1 MGLVAPREYI
11 NAVTASQKAIL
22 DKLSPPIGNWSHS
35 NRLYMFYITL
45 IQIALI
51 AFKLTETL
59 IYSWWLILSPLIAI
73 NIISFCI
80 AFKREYIKA
89 KNQ

>member
-1 MGLVAPREYI
+1 
-11 NAVTASQKAIL
+11 
-22 DKLSPPIGNWSHS
+22 
-35 NRLYMFYITL
+35 MFYITL

-59 IYSWWLILSPLIAI
+59 NYSWWLILSPLIAI

-89 KNQ
+89 LNKQ